1 MDRIRRWLAAI
12 GAMIVALLS
21 GCMRAVPSIA
31 PEKVQSQ
38 MVSVYLGQKNDD
50 FVQAFLDGAHAYLK
64 QQDAVQLQLLESP
77 EQLSEETDMVVTYEE
92 EASCFASAELL
103 LLEESESSI
112 VALGKEIGQ
121 QLLSDLQER
130 GAEVL
135 QIYFL
140 GANEAAGWQYAL
152 YAEIQENFA
161 QGGESVALQEKIVS
175 GEQATK
181 WLERHPGE
189 LAVVAADAQ
198 TALYLRQGAIEAG
211 RQHQICIFSLE
222 YSREIDQA
230 IRMAL
235 IYGAL
240 LENPMQMGEN
250 IARELQREAI
260 TEPGRMMICRANL
273 DLPEIKMLRALSE

>member
-50 FVQAFLDGAHAYLK
+50 FVQAFLDGAQAYLK

-77 EQLSEETDMVVTYEE
+77 EQLLEETDMVVTYEE
-92 EASCFASAELL
+92 ESSCFASAELL

-130 GAEVL
+130 GAEVP

-140 GANEAAGWQYAL
+140 GANEAADWQYAL

-181 WLERHPGE
+181 WLEGHPGE

-198 TALYLRQGAIEAG
+198 AALYLRQSAIEAG

-222 YSREIDQA
+222 YSREIEQA

-260 TEPGRMMICRANL
+260 TEPGRMIICRANL

>member
-1 MDRIRRWLAAI
+1 MDHIRRWLAAI

-21 GCMRAVPSIA
+21 GCMREVPSIA

-112 VALGKEIGQ
+112 VALGKEIRQ

-130 GAEVL
+130 GAEVP

-140 GANEAAGWQYAL
+140 GANEAADWQYAL

-181 WLERHPGE
+181 WLEGHPGE

-198 TALYLRQGAIEAG
+198 AALYLRQGAIEAG

-222 YSREIDQA
+222 YSQEIEQA

-240 LENPMQMGEN
+240 LENPTQMGEN
-250 IARELQREAI
+250 IARELQQEAI

>member
-112 VALGKEIGQ
+112 VALGKEIRQ

-130 GAEVL
+130 GAEVP

-140 GANEAAGWQYAL
+140 GTNEAADWQYAL

-181 WLERHPGE
+181 WLEEHPGE

-198 TALYLRQGAIEAG
+198 AALYLRQGAIEAG

-222 YSREIDQA
+222 YSREIEQA

-260 TEPGRMMICRANL
+260 TEPGRMIICRANL

>member
-38 MVSVYLGQKNDD
+38 MVRVYLGQKNDD

-92 EASCFASAELL
+92 ESSCFASAELL

-112 VALGKEIGQ
+112 VVLGKEIGQ
-121 QLLSDLQER
+121 QLFSDLQER
-130 GAEVL
+130 GAEVP

-140 GANEAAGWQYAL
+140 GANEAADWQYAL

-181 WLERHPGE
+181 WLEGHPGE

-198 TALYLRQGAIEAG
+198 AALYLRQGAIEAG

-222 YSREIDQA
+222 YSREIEQA

-260 TEPGRMMICRANL
+260 TAPGRMIICRANL
-273 DLPEIKMLRALSE
+273 DLPEIKMMRALSE

>member
-130 GAEVL
+130 GAEVP

-140 GANEAAGWQYAL
+140 GANEAADWQYAL

-161 QGGESVALQEKIVS
+161 QDGESVALQEKIVS

-181 WLERHPGE
+181 WLEGHPGE

-198 TALYLRQGAIEAG
+198 AALYLRQGAIEAG

-222 YSREIDQA
+222 YSREIEQA

-273 DLPEIKMLRALSE
+273 DLPEIKMLRVLSE

>member
-77 EQLSEETDMVVTYEE
+77 EQLSGETDMVVTYEE
-92 EASCFASAELL
+92 ESSSFASAELL

-112 VALGKEIGQ
+112 VALGKEIRQ

-130 GAEVL
+130 GAEVP

-140 GANEAAGWQYAL
+140 GANEAADWQYAL

-181 WLERHPGE
+181 WLEEHPGE

-198 TALYLRQGAIEAG
+198 AALYLRQGAIEAG

-222 YSREIDQA
+222 YSREIEQA

-260 TEPGRMMICRANL
+260 TEPGRMIICRANL

>member
-50 FVQAFLDGAHAYLK
+50 FVQAFLDGAQAYLK

-77 EQLSEETDMVVTYEE
+77 EQLSEETDTVVTYEE
-92 EASCFASAELL
+92 ESSSFASAELL

-130 GAEVL
+130 GAEVP

-140 GANEAAGWQYAL
+140 GANEAADWQYTL

-181 WLERHPGE
+181 WLEGHPGE

-198 TALYLRQGAIEAG
+198 AALYLRQSAIEAG

-222 YSREIDQA
+222 YSREIEQA

-260 TEPGRMMICRANL
+260 TEPGRMIICRANL

>member
-92 EASCFASAELL
+92 DASCFASAELL

-112 VALGKEIGQ
+112 VALGKEIRQ

-130 GAEVL
+130 GAEVP

-140 GANEAAGWQYAL
+140 GTNEAADWQYAL

-181 WLERHPGE
+181 WLEEHPGE

-198 TALYLRQGAIEAG
+198 AALYLRQGAIEAG

-222 YSREIDQA
+222 YSREIEQA

-260 TEPGRMMICRANL
+260 TEPGRMIICRANL

>member
-1 MDRIRRWLAAI
+1 MDHIRRWLAAI
-12 GAMIVALLS
+12 GAIIVALLS
-21 GCMRAVPSIA
+21 GCMRVVPSIA

-130 GAEVL
+130 GAEVP

-140 GANEAAGWQYAL
+140 GANEAADWQYAL

-181 WLERHPGE
+181 WLEGHP
-189 LAVVAADAQ
+189 
-198 TALYLRQGAIEAG
+198 
-211 RQHQICIFSLE
+211 
-222 YSREIDQA
+222 
-230 IRMAL
+230 
-235 IYGAL
+235 
-240 LENPMQMGEN
+240 
-250 IARELQREAI
+250 
-260 TEPGRMMICRANL
+260 
-273 DLPEIKMLRALSE
+273 

>member
-130 GAEVL
+130 GAEVP

-140 GANEAAGWQYAL
+140 GANEAADWQYAL

-181 WLERHPGE
+181 WLEEHPGE

-198 TALYLRQGAIEAG
+198 AALYLRQGAIEAR

-222 YSREIDQA
+222 YSREIEQA

>member
-1 MDRIRRWLAAI
+1 MDHIRRWLAAI

-50 FVQAFLDGAHAYLK
+50 FVQAFLDGVHAYLK

-112 VALGKEIGQ
+112 VALGKEIRQ

-130 GAEVL
+130 GAEVP

-140 GANEAAGWQYAL
+140 GANEAADWQYAL

-181 WLERHPGE
+181 WLEGHPGE

-198 TALYLRQGAIEAG
+198 AALYLRQGAIEAG

-222 YSREIDQA
+222 YSREIEQA

-260 TEPGRMMICRANL
+260 TEPGRMIICRANL
-273 DLPEIKMLRALSE
+273 DLPEIKMLRTLSE

>member
-1 MDRIRRWLAAI
+1 MDHIRRWLAAI

-21 GCMRAVPSIA
+21 GCMWAVPSIA

-38 MVSVYLGQKNDD
+38 MVSVYLGQKNND

-130 GAEVL
+130 GAEVP

-140 GANEAAGWQYAL
+140 GANEAADWQYAL

-161 QGGESVALQEKIVS
+161 PGGESVALQEKIVS

-181 WLERHPGE
+181 WLEGHPGE

-198 TALYLRQGAIEAG
+198 AALYLRQSAIEAG

-222 YSREIDQA
+222 YSREIEQA

>member
-1 MDRIRRWLAAI
+1 MDHIRRWLAAI

-21 GCMRAVPSIA
+21 GCMREVPSIA

-112 VALGKEIGQ
+112 VALGKEIRQ

-130 GAEVL
+130 GAEVP

-140 GANEAAGWQYAL
+140 GANEAADWQYAL

-181 WLERHPGE
+181 WLEGHPGE

-198 TALYLRQGAIEAG
+198 AALYLRQGAIEAG

-222 YSREIDQA
+222 YSQEIEQA

-250 IARELQREAI
+250 IARELQQEAI

>member
-1 MDRIRRWLAAI
+1 MDHIRRWLAAI

-38 MVSVYLGQKNDD
+38 MVSVYLGQKNND

-130 GAEVL
+130 GAEVP

-140 GANEAAGWQYAL
+140 GANEAADWQYAL

-181 WLERHPGE
+181 WLEGHPGE

-198 TALYLRQGAIEAG
+198 AALYLRQSAIEAG

-222 YSREIDQA
+222 YSREIEQA

>member
-1 MDRIRRWLAAI
+1 MDHIRRWLAAI

-50 FVQAFLDGAHAYLK
+50 FVQAFLDGARAYLK

-112 VALGKEIGQ
+112 VALGKEIRQ

-130 GAEVL
+130 GAEVP

-140 GANEAAGWQYAL
+140 GANEAAG
-152 YAEIQENFA
+152 
-161 QGGESVALQEKIVS
+161 
-175 GEQATK
+175 
-181 WLERHPGE
+181 
-189 LAVVAADAQ
+189 LAVC
-198 TALYLRQGAIEAG
+198 TICGNSGKFCAG
-211 RQHQICIFSLE
+211 RRICCIAGKNSFRGTS
-222 YSREIDQA
+222 
-230 IRMAL
+230 
-235 IYGAL
+235 
-240 LENPMQMGEN
+240 NQMVGG
-250 IARELQREAI
+250 
-260 TEPGRMMICRANL
+260 TSGRAG
-273 DLPEIKMLRALSE
+273 SGSS